1 MLTLKNLSKR
11 FKSKEVLHS
20 INLRLDTKVY
30 GLLGANGAG
39 KTTLMRCMAGLYE
52 PQQGEILYNDE
63 PLHKSK
69 SFRQDLGYL
78 PQAFG
83 MFQELTLY
91 EMMDYICSLK
101 NIAKSKCA
109 FEITQALTS
118 VNLENK
124 AGDRIK
130 TLSGGMLRRAGI
142 AQAILGGTKLILLDE
157 PTAGLDPGERARF
170 KNAVSELKKD
180 RMILM
185 STHIVEDIDACCDS
199 VIVIDSGNVL
209 FYGSCEE
216 LRNIAIDKVYIVKS
230 ADSDSIDGDKFILKI
245 NELEGEIY
253 HRVLARG
260 KQDYQSEKPT
270 LEDGYMCLVKGL
282 A

>member
-11 FKSKEVLHS
+11 FKRKEVLHS

-30 GLLGANGAG
+30 GLLGPNGAG

-69 SFRQDLGYL
+69 IFRQDLGYL

-101 NIAKSKCA
+101 KIAKSKCA

-180 RMILM
+180 RLILM

-199 VIVIDSGNVL
+199 VIVIDRGNVL

-216 LRNIAIDKVYIVKS
+216 LKNIAIDKVYIVRS

-260 KQDYQSEKPT
+260 KQYYQSEKPT